1 MNGSR
6 VVIKTIRTVAVGA
19 CAVILPLA
27 LSGAGASASPAAYGT
42 IKHWG
47 AYFGGPIVPLPYDL
61 QRSPVRLDLPG
72 RITEIATSN
81 STQYALLANGS
92 VYAWGLGNTGQLGDG
107 STESSFT
114 RPVRVRFPAGVK
126 IASIPIDVMPYN
138 TGLALD
144 TTGHVWGWGYNS
156 FGQLCL
162 GNRTEY
168 NTPVRLPLS
177 RVTLLSGAGGH
188 SLFYSRGTVYA
199 CGNNTYGELG
209 NGTRRSSDV
218 PVKVIGLGSG
228 QVTTLVSAFA
238 DSGAV
243 MANGTYYDWGYN
255 GQGQVGNGVMGRAAI
270 TPFRVPLPA
279 AVSQLAQGGSLQG
292 NGQTITLLANGA
304 LYAWGAGRDYQLG
317 TGTTANQ
324 SSPVQIFAPGGVR
337 YRLLAT
343 SGATSYGLSTS
354 GNVYAWGANIVGQVG
369 NGGIRNARYPV
380 RVASKATSI
389 SATAAD
395 VMISVR
401 PRPCGASGWIC

>member
-1 MNGSR
+1 
-6 VVIKTIRTVAVGA
+6 
-19 CAVILPLA
+19 VILPLA
-27 LSGAGASASPAAYGT
+27 LSGAVASASPGAGGT

-47 AYFGGPIVPLPYDL
+47 AYFGGPILPLPYDL

-92 VYAWGLGNTGQLGDG
+92 VYAWGLGNRGQLGDG

-144 TTGHVWGWGYNS
+144 TTGHVWGWGYNN
-156 FGQLCL
+156 FGELCL

-168 NTPVRLPLS
+168 NTPVQLPLR

-188 SLFYSRGTVYA
+188 SLFYSGGKVYA

-209 NGTRRSSDV
+209 DGSRRSSHV
-218 PVKVIGLGSG
+218 PVPVVNLGSG
-228 QVTTLVSAFA
+228 KVTSLVSAFA

-255 GQGQVGNGVMGRAAI
+255 GQGQVGNGVPGRSVLS
-270 TPFRVPLPA
+270 PYRVPLPA

-292 NGQTITLLANGA
+292 NGQTITLLASGA
-304 LYAWGAGRDYQLG
+304 LFAWGAGGDYQLG
-317 TGTTANQ
+317 TTTTANQ
-324 SSPVQIFAPGGVR
+324 SSPIQIFAPAGVR

-343 SGATSYGLSTS
+343 SGATSYAVSTT
-354 GNVYAWGANIVGQVG
+354 GNVYAWGANLVGQVG

-380 RVASKATSI
+380 KVASRATSI

-401 PRPCGASGWIC
+401 PRPCAAWVC

>member
-1 MNGSR
+1 
-6 VVIKTIRTVAVGA
+6 VVGA

-27 LSGAGASASPAAYGT
+27 LSGGVASASPGAGGT

-47 AYFGGPIVPLPYDL
+47 AYFGGPILPLPYDL
-61 QRSPVRLDLPG
+61 HRSPVRLDLPG

-107 STESSFT
+107 STENSFT

-126 IASIPIDVMPYN
+126 IASIPIDVMPFN

-156 FGQLCL
+156 FAQLCL

-168 NTPVRLPLS
+168 NTPVQLPL
-177 RVTLLSGAGGH
+177 RHVTLLSGAGGH
-188 SLFYSRGTVYA
+188 SLFYSRGKVYA

-209 NGTRRSSDV
+209 TGSTKSSKV
-218 PVKVIGLGSG
+218 PVQVTGLGNG
-228 QVTTLVSAFA
+228 QVTSLVSAFA
-238 DSGAV
+238 NSGAV

-255 GQGQVGNGVMGRAAI
+255 GQGQVGNGVLGRSALA
-270 TPFRVPLPA
+270 PYRVPLPA
-279 AVSQLAQGGSLQG
+279 AVSQVAQGGSAQG
-292 NGQTITLLANGA
+292 NGQTITLLASGA
-304 LYAWGAGRDYQLG
+304 LYAWGAGGDYQLG
-317 TGTTANQ
+317 TTTTANQ
-324 SSPVQIFAPGGVR
+324 SSPVPIFAPAGVR

-343 SGATSYGLSTS
+343 GGATSYAVAAN
-354 GNVYAWGANIVGQVG
+354 GNVYAWGANKVGQVG
-369 NGGIRNARYPV
+369 NGGIRSARYPV
-380 RVASKATSI
+380 LVASRATSI

-401 PRPCGASGWIC
+401 PRPCAAWVC

>member
-1 MNGSR
+1 M
-6 VVIKTIRTVAVGA
+6 
-19 CAVILPLA
+19 ILPLA
-27 LSGAGASASPAAYGT
+27 LSGGVASASPGAGGT

-47 AYFGGPIVPLPYDL
+47 AYFGGPILPRPYDL

-72 RITEIATSN
+72 RIAEIATSN

-92 VYAWGLGNTGQLGDG
+92 VYAWGLGNRGQLGDG

-126 IASIPIDVMPYN
+126 IASIPIDVMPYD

-162 GNRTEY
+162 GNRTQY
-168 NTPVRLPLS
+168 NTPVELPL
-177 RVTLLSGAGGH
+177 RHVTLLSGAGGH
-188 SLFYSRGTVYA
+188 ALYDSRGTVYA

-209 NGTRRSSDV
+209 TGTRRSSHV
-218 PVKVIGLGSG
+218 PVKVIGLGAG
-228 QVTTLVSAFA
+228 QVTSLVSAFA

-255 GQGQVGNGVMGRAAI
+255 GQGQVGNGVPGRSVLA
-270 TPFRVPLPA
+270 PYRVPLPA

-292 NGQTITLLANGA
+292 NGQTITLLASGA
-304 LYAWGAGRDYQLG
+304 LFAWGAGSHYQLG
-317 TGTTANQ
+317 TGGTANQ
-324 SSPVQIFAPGGVR
+324 PSPVQIFAPAGVR

-343 SGATSYGLSTS
+343 SGATSYAVSTS
-354 GNVYAWGANIVGQVG
+354 GNVYAWGANVVGQVG
-369 NGGIRNARYPV
+369 NGGIRDARYPV
-380 RVASKATSI
+380 QVASRATSI

-401 PRPCGASGWIC
+401 SRPCAAWVC

>member
-1 MNGSR
+1 MNSSR
-6 VVIKTIRTVAVGA
+6 SVIKAVRTVAVGA
-19 CAVILPLA
+19 CTVVLPLA
-27 LSGAGASASPAAYGT
+27 LSGAVASASPVPGGT
-42 IKHWG
+42 VKHWG
-47 AYFGGPIVPLPYDL
+47 AYLGGPIPPLPYDL

-81 STQYALLANGS
+81 STQYALLANGT
-92 VYAWGLGNTGQLGDG
+92 VYAWGLGNRGQLGDG

-177 RVTLLSGAGGH
+177 SVTLLSGAGGH

-209 NGTRRSSDV
+209 DGTRRSSHV

-255 GQGQVGNGVMGRAAI
+255 AQGQVGNGVPGPSVLA
-270 TPFRVPLPA
+270 PYRVPLPA
-279 AVSQLAQGGSLQG
+279 AVTQLAQGGSLEG
-292 NGQTITLLANGA
+292 NGQTITMLASGT
-304 LYAWGAGRDYQLG
+304 LYAWGAGSDYQLG

-324 SSPVQIFAPGGVR
+324 SSPIQIFAPGGVR

-343 SGATSYGLSTS
+343 SGATSYAISTN
-354 GNVYAWGANIVGQVG
+354 GDVYAWGANLVGQVG

-380 RVASKATSI
+380 RVASRATSI

-395 VMISVR
+395 VMISER
-401 PRPCGASGWIC
+401 SRPCAAWIC